1 MQYAFRRKR
10 SAPFLV
16 SAAGLALAVGVV
28 GRAAVLAQGRQGG
41 GAAPN
46 FQAQSPIDLTGQW
59 VSVVTED
66 WRWRMVTPPKGD
78 FASIPLNG
86 EGRRVGD
93 TWDPDKDTAEGN
105 ACKSYGAMAIMRVP
119 GRLRITWQDMDTLK
133 IETDAGEQTRLIHFV
148 QDLDDPRPPVT
159 EPRSWQGSS
168 VGMWEPAGGR
178 GRGGAAAGGGGA
190 GAAAAAPAGAQG
202 GGRQGAPAAPRGG
215 DLKVQTTNVKAGYYR
230 KNGPPY
236 SENAVM
242 TEYFDRHREPNG
254 DEWLTVTTIVH
265 DPQYLQTDFITST
278 HFKKEADASKWN
290 PKPCVAK

>member
-1 MQYAFRRKR
+1 LV
-10 SAPFLV
+10 PFAV
-16 SAAGLALAVGVV
+16 SAASLAVAIGFLVGTGVS
-28 GRAAVLAQGRQGG
+28 AQTPQAGG
-41 GAAPN
+41 NTAPN
-46 FQAQSPIDLTGQW
+46 FEAQSPIDLTGQW

-78 FASIPLNG
+78 FASIPLNA

-93 TWDPDKDTAEGN
+93 AWDPDKDTAEGN

-119 GRLRITWQDMDTLK
+119 GRLRITWQDNSTLK
-133 IETDAGEQTRLIHFV
+133 IETDAGQQTRLIHLV
-148 QDLDDPRPPVT
+148 QDLEDLRPPLT
-159 EPRSWQGSS
+159 EPRSWQGYS
-168 VGMWEPAGGR
+168 VGMWEVAGGR
-178 GRGGAAAGGGGA
+178 GRGGAAAGVGA
-190 GAAAAAPAGAQG
+190 GAAAVAPAG
-202 GGRQGAPAAPRGG
+202 GGRQGPPPAARGG
-215 DLKVQTTNVKAGYYR
+215 DLKVETTNVKTGYYR

-236 SENAVM
+236 SENAWM

-278 HFKKEADASKWN
+278 HFKREADASKWN